1 MQRLTFIAKDGAI
14 ELLSQQTVDMKLAS
28 PKHEANAQ
36 HEFWYEVR
44 DARDATL
51 AVHPAPDPIRPDIEV
66 FSNDPSHSASR
77 APDAR
82 AERVFSVVLPDVE
95 AASQVVLMRRARTAP
110 HAGLAKAASPNTAV
124 EVGRVT
130 LKKA

>member
-14 ELLSQQTVDMKLAS
+14 QLISQQQVEMKLAP
-28 PKHEANAQ
+28 PKYEPNAQ
-36 HEFWYEVR
+36 HEFWYEMR
-44 DARDATL
+44 DVQDKTL
-51 AVHPAPDPIRPDIEV
+51 ASHPAPDPIRQDIEV
-66 FSNDPSHSASR
+66 FSDDSSRSASR

-95 AASQVVLMRRARTAP
+95 AAHQVVLMRRAKSAP
-110 HAGLAKAASPNTAV
+110 HAGLAMAATPNTAV

-130 LKKA
+130 LK